1 MAWEHTAALVARSA
15 QASGLRVPT
24 VGLFPVQRA
33 FVADP
38 SPRKI
43 ALCSRRAGKSHAV
56 AAWLLDGAADAP
68 GEMSL
73 YVALSRNS
81 ARMILW
87 RALEQIDRAQ
97 RIGLR
102 LGEVDGQLIV
112 RCPNGH
118 RLWLAGCKD
127 RSEVSKFRGPPYRR
141 AVIDEAQAFGGYLSE
156 LLDDA
161 IDPTLLDLRGEVAM
175 VGTPGPIPAGYFY
188 RASTGDGGAAW
199 PTHRWTVRDNP
210 HLPHVDAWLAERR
223 ARNGWTEQHPTY
235 RREWLGEWVRDEGA
249 LVYPYD
255 DARNG
260 WSGALPEGA
269 WRYGIG
275 VDLGASEHE
284 QGTAFVAAAHRDGHP
299 EVYIVEAQT
308 WSGLI
313 PSRTA
318 AYLETWIARYTV
330 NGVVPRVVVDEG
342 GLGKGYAEEWRQ
354 TYQLPVERAEKSRK
368 RAYIELVAGDMR
380 AGLLR
385 IDARRARPL
394 VDELQVMTWDD
405 DHAAPD
411 ERFADHAA
419 DAMLY
424 IVRAL
429 RPDYRPEIEPP
440 RPGSPAAV
448 NAEAA
453 EIRAETMRRL
463 RSGQRKRWW
472 ES

>member
-1 MAWEHTAALVARSA
+1 MLRRPARA
-15 QASGLRVPT
+15 
-24 VGLFPVQRA
+24 LFPAQLA
-33 FVADP
+33 FVEDAA
-38 SPRKI
+38 PRKV
-43 ALCSRRAGKSHAV
+43 ALCSRRAGKSHGV
-56 AAWLLDGAADAP
+56 AAWLLDGAANAP
-68 GEMSL
+68 GELSL

-87 RALEQIDRAQ
+87 RALEMIDRAEQ
-97 RIGLR
+97 IGLR
-102 LGEVDGQLIV
+102 LTEVDGQLIV

-118 RLWLAGCKD
+118 RIWLAGCKD

-141 AVIDEAQAFGGYLSE
+141 ACIDEAQAFGSYLEE

-161 IDPTLLDLRGEVAM
+161 IDPTLLDLQGEVAL

-188 RASTGDGGAAW
+188 RASTGDGGPAW

-210 HLPHVDAWLAERR
+210 HLPHVEAWLAERM

-255 DARNG
+255 RVRNG
-260 WSGALPEGA
+260 WDGQLPEGT

-275 VDLGASEHE
+275 VDLGASEAE
-284 QGTAFVAAAHRDGHP
+284 QGTAFVAAATRAGHP
-299 EVYIVEAQT
+299 EVYVLEAQT
-308 WSGLI
+308 WSGMI

-318 AYLETWIARYTV
+318 AYLERWIERYTV
-330 NGVVPRVVVDEG
+330 SGVVPRVVVDEG

-354 TYQLPVERAEKSRK
+354 TYALPVERAEKTRK
-368 RAYIELVAGDMR
+368 RAYIELVAGDLRSGMV
-380 AGLLR
+380 R
-385 IDARRARPL
+385 IDERRARVL

-405 DHAAPD
+405 DRVAPD
-411 ERFADHAA
+411 ARFADHAA

-424 IVRAL
+424 VVRAL
-429 RPDYRPEIEPP
+429 RPDYRPELESS
-440 RPGSPAAV
+440 RPGSAEAV
-448 NAEAA
+448 NAEQA

-463 RSGQRKRWW
+463 RGQGKLRWW
-472 ES
+472 ER